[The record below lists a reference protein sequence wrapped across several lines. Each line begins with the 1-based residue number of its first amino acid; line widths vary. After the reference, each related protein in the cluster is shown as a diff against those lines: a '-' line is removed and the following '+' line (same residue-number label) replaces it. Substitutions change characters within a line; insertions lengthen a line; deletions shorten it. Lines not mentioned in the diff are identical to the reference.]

1 MADTPDLGSG
11 ALGIRVQVPSLA
23 ENRNSL
29 CIKELREN
37 YPTEG
42 VLNHCVK
49 RKRHIKTTHRFSM
62 PFARIRKMKNLP
74 FSVFK
79 RANRPCYSVSF
90 KNEATGE
97 YYPAISTRQKTEAE
111 AVKTAFAWLRDGI
124 PQKRATVKVQVQS
137 LSLKDTAR
145 KIKTITEA
153 EILIEE
159 MKRAGWIKSYVLA
172 ETPAAQD
179 FTAFLSD
186 FWDWEKSPYIKEKR
200 RKNHGIHRR
209 HCKLQSQSITLY
221 WAPFFKG
228 RFLGDIRTADID
240 AFINHIGEKD
250 LSASRKNGVIK
261 AGTKPLRWAFSKGKI
276 DTDPTMGHLLF
287 SGDGKE
293 RQVLSPTAATAA
305 FRVEWKDERA
315 KLANMLAAVTGMRQG
330 EILALRLQDL
340 GPDCLYVRGAWGR
353 IDGLKLPK
361 NNKPRTVELP
371 FPDILQGLIFLVNK
385 NPWGVT
391 SDSFI
396 FWTEY
401 KANIP
406 MKGRLFVDGLRAALV
421 KSGFSKSEAGQYVFH
436 GWRHFYT
443 TYLMGK
449 LEKKLL
455 KSQTGH
461 LTDTM
466 LDHYGEHLRAG
477 DKELI
482 QTAQREIFG
491 GLIPAGAIRIE
502 EAAQCG

>member
-1 MADTPDLGSG
+1 
-11 ALGIRVQVPSLA
+11 
-23 ENRNSL
+23 
-29 CIKELREN
+29 
-37 YPTEG
+37 
-42 VLNHCVK
+42 
-49 RKRHIKTTHRFSM
+49 
-62 PFARIRKMKNLP
+62 MKGLP

-97 YYPAISTRQKTEAE
+97 YYPAISTRQKDEAE

-124 PQKRATVKVQVQS
+124 PQKRRAVRVQVQDMA
-137 LSLKDTAR
+137 LKDTAR
-145 KIKTITEA
+145 KIKTIAEA

-159 MKRAGWIKSYVLA
+159 MKKAGWVKSYVLA
-172 ETPAAQD
+172 ESQAAQE
-179 FTAFLSD
+179 FAAFLSD

-209 HCKLQSQSITLY
+209 HCRQQSQSVAFY
-221 WAPFFKG
+221 WKPFFRG
-228 RFLGDIRTADID
+228 RLLGDIKTTDID
-240 AFINHIGEKD
+240 AFINHMGEKD
-250 LSASRKNGVIK
+250 LSASSKNRIIK

-276 DTDPTMGHLLF
+276 EADPTRGHLLF
-287 SGDGKE
+287 SGEGKE
-293 RQVLSPTAATAA
+293 RQVLSPAAATAA
-305 FRVEWKDERA
+305 FRVEWKDDRA

-330 EILALRLQDL
+330 EILALRLRDL
-340 GPDCLYVRGAWGR
+340 GPDCLYVRGAWGSA
-353 IDGLKLPK
+353 DGLKPPK

-371 FPDILQGLIFLVNK
+371 FPDILQGLIGLANR
-385 NPWGVT
+385 NPWGV
-391 SDSFI
+391 SPDSFI

-401 KANIP
+401 KADIP
-406 MKGRLFVDGLRAALV
+406 MQGRLFVDGLRAALID
-421 KSGFSKSEAGQYVFH
+421 SGFTETEAGKYVFH

-461 LTDTM
+461 LTDEM
-466 LDHYGEHLRAG
+466 LDHYGNHRRAG

-491 GLIPAGAIRIE
+491 GLIPSGGIYIE
-502 EAAQCG
+502 ESAQCG